1 MISHGLLSAP
11 KNIFSAR
18 EKYKKL
24 QKLVKAG
31 LGLIFL
37 SFTSFV
43 LLLFQ
48 FYIQSMWNV
57 LHPLLRL

>member
-1 MISHGLLSAP
+1 MISHGLFSAP
-11 KNIFSAR
+11 QNIFSAR

-37 SFTSFV
+37 SFV